1 MSVVPD
7 HAAEL
12 GRARMLFSLLAAP
25 KLRRGLGQLL
35 AGDTAATDH
44 STEQPPA
51 DGPSAKQPSAEKRSA
66 EPPSTDGP
74 LSRLDWLGSDGA
86 VDVPALR
93 RISES
98 LALMRSDQ
106 AILEVPRLAGIPVK
120 TEESREVSGRIAR
133 LVFERVGRER
143 RLSEPELNA
152 AIAMFAAD
160 VALVRR
166 DAVDAAVLERSA
178 DGSEYRLAP

>member
-12 GRARMLFSLLAAP
+12 GHARMLFSLLAAP

-35 AGDTAATDH
+35 AGDNAETHQA
-44 STEQPPA
+44 
-51 DGPSAKQPSAEKRSA
+51 AEK
-66 EPPSTDGP
+66 PPTDGP
-74 LSRLDWLGSDGA
+74 LSRLDWLSSDGD
-86 VDVPALR
+86 VDVQALR

-98 LALMRSDQ
+98 LALMRSDR
-106 AILEVPRLAGIPVK
+106 AILEVPRLDGIPVK
-120 TEESREVSGRIAR
+120 TEQSREVSGRIAR

-166 DAVDAAVLERSA
+166 DAVDAGVLERSA
-178 DGSEYRLAP
+178 DGSEYRLAL